1 MQRNL
6 LHTKHCPRPGSRKL
20 KSYKLRKLVS
30 HLIFNAWP
38 VLRVGRQACGTKAIY
53 QDLLRDCS
61 GKRKQPLTPGSLSV
75 WLFCDVQNSR
85 ELREQIVEGALEPE
99 AAFIKASMVP
109 DLFIIRLAAYQA
121 LLAHHNGSL
130 TTRSLHSE
138 LLFNLSGS
146 KHIAES
152 LKKFGVSEGCSS
164 LLVARFDAA
173 SNDGDQI
180 ATYVQGNLTP
190 ISGLSS
196 CADPQ
201 AIKEAYKILPLELEL
216 GSLADAVC
224 GRMSTR
230 SC

>member
-61 GKRKQPLTPGSLSV
+61 GKSQPSWSI
-75 WLFCDVQNSR
+75 NSR